1 MRTSEPPAPP
11 YTLLALME
19 PLLPMEDLLER
30 EYERVKEAM
39 VDAAF
44 LL

>member
-1 MRTSEPPAPP
+1 
-11 YTLLALME
+11 ME